1 MRLNIIAFAAGV
13 FLLQMQPE
21 LFPLWPVVLV
31 ILVCFGSG
39 VLFARSGDARRRVLF
54 AIACFFV
61 GFGWAGYRAESRL
74 ADHLAAEWEGRDV
87 QVVGVV
93 AELPQAFSRGLRFS
107 FDVEKVLTANAALP
121 SRIML
126 SWYRDE
132 RAGEIDPQALES
144 WVIHPGERWQFT
156 VRLKRP
162 HGNSNPHAFDYEAWL
177 LERGIRA
184 SGYVRPKAEN
194 RRLEKIVAEPGYLL
208 ERLRETVRDRFLE
221 TLPGGEYAGILVAL
235 TVGDQRSIQGDYWR
249 LFSRTGTTHLM
260 SISGLHVTMVA
271 ALLAWGVGFIWRRS
285 PRLMLILP
293 AQRAAVLAGWLTGM
307 AYALL
312 SGFSVPAQRTAFMLT
327 VAALALLSGRR
338 TAVSKTLALAL
349 VVVLLLDPW
358 AVLSPGFWLSFGAV
372 GLLFYVASERVAEA
386 PGWRGELARWGLAQW
401 AVSIGSLPLL
411 LLFFQQF
418 SLVSPLA
425 NAFAIPAI
433 SFVITPLALLAAIV
447 PIPALLHLDHWLLSW
462 VMEALIQLS
471 EFPVYTQPVPP
482 LWAVLLALI
491 GIGWMLLPRG
501 FPARWLGFVML
512 LPALLVGPVRPSPG
526 QAVVTV
532 LDVGQG
538 LAVLVQTATKTLLYD
553 AGPLYSAESDAGQR
567 VVLPYLRALGIN
579 HLDTMIITHRDSDH
593 SGGAASV
600 LSAMPVSQVFSSM
613 PEIPGATCEAGQSW
627 AWDGVNFKILH
638 PAVEP
643 PVGNRRIKTNNLS
656 CVLRVEAG
664 GKSMLMTSD
673 IEAVDEVAMLA
684 RDAAALKSDVLM
696 VPHHGSK
703 TSSTAA
709 FIAAVGATEVVY
721 PVGYRN
727 HFGHPRADVVARY
740 GDTPSWRTDRDG
752 ALIVRLGDGV
762 SVDAYR
768 DTRRRYWFGR

>member
-1 MRLNIIAFAAGV
+1 MAFAAGV
-13 FLLQMQPE
+13 FLLQMQAE

-31 ILVCFGSG
+31 TLVCFGAG
-39 VLFARSGDARRRVLF
+39 LLLARSSETGRVVMI
-54 AIACFFV
+54 AIACFSF
-61 GFGWAGYRAESRL
+61 GFSWAGYRAETRL

-87 QVVGVV
+87 QVIGVV

-107 FDVEKVLTANAALP
+107 FDVEEVLSSDAVVP

-126 SWYRDE
+126 SWYHGE
-132 RAGEIDPQALES
+132 RASEPDAQAPES
-144 WVIHPGERWQFT
+144 LAIHPGERWQLT

-162 HGNSNPHAFDYEAWL
+162 HGNANPHAFDYEAWL

-194 RRLEKIVAEPGYLL
+194 RRLDKLVAEPGYLL

-221 TLPGGEYAGILVAL
+221 TLPSSEYAGILVAL

-271 ALLAWGVGFIWRRS
+271 ALLAWGIGFLWRRS

-293 AQRAAVLAGWLTGM
+293 AQRVAVLAGWLTGM

-327 VAALALLSGRR
+327 VAALALLCGRR
-338 TAVSKTLALAL
+338 TAVSKTLALTLA
-349 VVVLLLDPW
+349 VVLLLDPW

-372 GLLFYVASERVAEA
+372 GLLFYVASERVVETL
-386 PGWRGELARWGLAQW
+386 GWRGELARWGLAQW
-401 AVSIGSLPLL
+401 AVTVGSLPLL

-447 PIPALLHLDHWLLSW
+447 PIPGLLHLDHWLLSW
-462 VMEALIQLS
+462 VMEVLIRLA

-491 GIGWMLLPRG
+491 GIAWMLLPRG
-501 FPARWLGFVML
+501 FPARWLGLVML

-526 QAVVTV
+526 QALVTV

-538 LAVLVQTATKTLLYD
+538 LAVLVQTATRTLLYD

-567 VVLPYLRALGIN
+567 VVLPYLRALGIS

-600 LSAMPVSQVFSSM
+600 LSAMPVSQVLSSM
-613 PEIPGATCEAGQSW
+613 PEIPGAPCEAGKSW
-627 AWDGVNFKILH
+627 AWDGVNFLMLH
-638 PAVEP
+638 PAAEP
-643 PVGNRRIKTNNLS
+643 SARNRRIKTNNLS
-656 CVLRVEAG
+656 CVLRIEAG
-664 GKSMLMTSD
+664 GQSMLLTSD
-673 IEAVDEVAMLA
+673 IEAIDEAAILA
-684 RDAAALKSDVLM
+684 RNAAALKSDVLM
-696 VPHHGSK
+696 VPHHGSR

-709 FIAAVGATEVVY
+709 FIAAVGATKVIY

-752 ALIVRLGDGV
+752 ALTVQLGDGV

>member
-1 MRLNIIAFAAGV
+1 MAFAAGV
-13 FLLQMQPE
+13 FLLQMQAG
-21 LFPLWPVVLV
+21 LVPLWPV
-31 ILVCFGSG
+31 ILV
-39 VLFARSGDARRRVLF
+39 
-54 AIACFFV
+54 AIACFGAGLLLSRNCDAERRVLIAAACVFL
-61 GFGWAGYRAESRL
+61 GFGWAGLRAEIRL

-87 QVVGVV
+87 QVIGVV
-93 AELPQAFSRGLRFS
+93 AELPQAFSRGQRFS
-107 FDVEKVLTANAALP
+107 LDVEKILTADAVIP

-132 RAGEIDPQALES
+132 GTGETGAIVPES
-144 WVIHPGERWQFT
+144 SPIHSGERWQLT

-162 HGNSNPHAFDYEAWL
+162 HGNANPHAFDYEAWL

-194 RRLEKIVAEPGYLL
+194 LRLDKLVVEPGYLL
-208 ERLRETVRDRFLE
+208 ERLRETVRDRFLDE
-221 TLPGGEYAGILVAL
+221 LPGSEYAGILVAL

-271 ALLAWGVGFIWRRS
+271 ALLAWFVGFLWRRS

-349 VVVLLLDPW
+349 AVVLLLDPW
-358 AVLSPGFWLSFGAV
+358 ALLSPGFWLSFGAV
-372 GLLFYVASERVAEA
+372 GLLFYVASERVVEA

-401 AVSIGSLPLL
+401 AVTVGSLPLL

-447 PIPALLHLDHWLLSW
+447 PIPGLLHLDHWLLSW
-462 VMEALIQLS
+462 VMEALIRLS

-482 LWAVLLALI
+482 LWAVVAALI

-501 FPARWLGFVML
+501 FPSRWLGLVML
-512 LPALLVGPVRPSPG
+512 LPALLVAPARPLPG
-526 QAVVTV
+526 QASVTV

-538 LAVLVQTATKTLLYD
+538 LAVLVQTASRTLLYD

-579 HLDTMIITHRDSDH
+579 QLDAMIITHRDSDH

-600 LSAMPVSQVFSSM
+600 LSAMPVRQVFSSM
-613 PEIPGATCEAGQSW
+613 PEIPGSPCEAGQAW
-627 AWDGVNFKILH
+627 AWDGVNFLMLH
-638 PAVEP
+638 PAAEP
-643 PVGNRRIKTNNLS
+643 SPGKRRIKTNNLS
-656 CVLRVEAG
+656 CVLRIEAG
-664 GKSMLMTSD
+664 GQSMLLTSD
-673 IEAVDEVAMLA
+673 IEAVDEAAILA
-684 RDAAALKSDVLM
+684 RNFTELKSDVLL

-703 TSSTAA
+703 TSSTEA
-709 FIAAVGATEVVY
+709 FIAAVGAAKIVY

-752 ALIVRLGDGV
+752 ALTVRLGDGV

-768 DTRRRYWFGR
+768 DERRRYWFGR

>member
-1 MRLNIIAFAAGV
+1 MAFAAGV
-13 FLLQMQPE
+13 FLLQMQAE

-31 ILVCFGSG
+31 TLVCFGAG
-39 VLFARSGDARRRVLF
+39 LLLARSSDTGRVVVI
-54 AIACFFV
+54 AIACFSF
-61 GFGWAGYRAESRL
+61 GFSWAGYRAETRL

-87 QVVGVV
+87 QVIGVV

-107 FDVEKVLTANAALP
+107 FDVEEVLSSDAVVP

-126 SWYRDE
+126 SWYHGE
-132 RAGEIDPQALES
+132 RASEPDAQTPES
-144 WVIHPGERWQFT
+144 LAIHPGERWQLT

-162 HGNSNPHAFDYEAWL
+162 HGNANPHAFDYEAWL

-194 RRLEKIVAEPGYLL
+194 RRLDKLVAEPGYLL

-221 TLPGGEYAGILVAL
+221 TLPSSEYAGILVAL
-235 TVGDQRSIQGDYWR
+235 TVGDQRSIQGDYWQ

-271 ALLAWGVGFIWRRS
+271 ALLAWGVGFLWRRS
-285 PRLMLILP
+285 PRLMLMLP

-338 TAVSKTLALAL
+338 TAVSKTLALTLA
-349 VVVLLLDPW
+349 VVLLLDPW

-372 GLLFYVASERVAEA
+372 GLLFYVASERVVETQ
-386 PGWRGELARWGLAQW
+386 GWRGGLARWGLAQW
-401 AVSIGSLPLL
+401 AVTVGSLPLL

-447 PIPALLHLDHWLLSW
+447 PIPGLLHLDHWLLSW
-462 VMEALIQLS
+462 VMEALIRLS

-482 LWAVLLALI
+482 LWAVVLALI
-491 GIGWMLLPRG
+491 GIAWTLLPRG
-501 FPARWLGFVML
+501 FPARWLGLVML
-512 LPALLVGPVRPSPG
+512 LPALLAGPVRPAPG

-538 LAVLVQTATKTLLYD
+538 LAVLVQTATRTLLYD

-567 VVLPYLRALGIN
+567 VVLPYLRALGIS

-600 LSAMPVSQVFSSM
+600 LSAMPVSQVLSSM
-613 PEIPGATCEAGQSW
+613 PEIPGAPCEAGKSW
-627 AWDGVNFKILH
+627 AWDGVNFLMLH
-638 PAVEP
+638 PAAELSA
-643 PVGNRRIKTNNLS
+643 GNRRIKTNNLS
-656 CVLRVEAG
+656 CVLRIEAG
-664 GKSMLMTSD
+664 GQSMLLTSD
-673 IEAVDEVAMLA
+673 IEAIDEAAILA
-684 RDAAALKSDVLM
+684 RNAAALKSDVLM
-696 VPHHGSK
+696 VPHHGSR

-709 FIAAVGATEVVY
+709 FIAAVGATKVIY

-752 ALIVRLGDGV
+752 ALTVRLGDGV

>member
-1 MRLNIIAFAAGV
+1 
-13 FLLQMQPE
+13 
-21 LFPLWPVVLV
+21 
-31 ILVCFGSG
+31 
-39 VLFARSGDARRRVLF
+39 
-54 AIACFFV
+54 
-61 GFGWAGYRAESRL
+61 
-74 ADHLAAEWEGRDV
+74 
-87 QVVGVV
+87 
-93 AELPQAFSRGLRFS
+93 LRFS
-107 FDVEKVLTANAALP
+107 FDVESVLSSGAVVP

-126 SWYRDE
+126 SWYHGE
-132 RAGEIDPQALES
+132 RAGEPDAQAPES
-144 WVIHPGERWQFT
+144 LAIHPGERWQLT

-162 HGNSNPHAFDYEAWL
+162 HGNANPHAFDYEAWL

-194 RRLEKIVAEPGYLL
+194 RRLDKLVAEPGYLL

-221 TLPGGEYAGILVAL
+221 TLPSSEYAGILVAL

-271 ALLAWGVGFIWRRS
+271 ALLAWGVGFLWRRS
-285 PRLMLILP
+285 PRLMLMLP
-293 AQRAAVLAGWLTGM
+293 AQRVAVLAGWLTGM

-338 TAVSKTLALAL
+338 TAVSKTLALTLA
-349 VVVLLLDPW
+349 VVLLLDPW

-372 GLLFYVASERVAEA
+372 GLLFYVASERVVETQ
-386 PGWRGELARWGLAQW
+386 GWRGELARWGLAQW
-401 AVSIGSLPLL
+401 AVTVGSLPLL

-447 PIPALLHLDHWLLSW
+447 PIPGLLHLDHWLLSW
-462 VMEALIQLS
+462 VMEALIRLS

-482 LWAVLLALI
+482 LWAVVLALI
-491 GIGWMLLPRG
+491 GIAWMLLPRG
-501 FPARWLGFVML
+501 FPARWLGLVML

-526 QAVVTV
+526 QALVTV

-553 AGPLYSAESDAGQR
+553 TGPLYSAESDAGQR
-567 VVLPYLRALGIN
+567 VVLPYLRALGIS

-600 LSAMPVSQVFSSM
+600 LSAMPVSQVLSSM
-613 PEIPGATCEAGQSW
+613 PEIPGAPCEAGKSW
-627 AWDGVNFKILH
+627 AWDGVNFLMLH
-638 PAVEP
+638 PAAEP
-643 PVGNRRIKTNNLS
+643 SAGNRRIKTNNLS
-656 CVLRVEAG
+656 CVLRIEAG
-664 GKSMLMTSD
+664 GQSMLLTSD
-673 IEAVDEVAMLA
+673 IEAIDEAAILA
-684 RDAAALKSDVLM
+684 RNAAALKSDVLM
-696 VPHHGSK
+696 VPHHGSR

-709 FIAAVGATEVVY
+709 FIAAVGATKVIY

-752 ALIVRLGDGV
+752 ALTVRLGDGV